1 MIQEWNTATAS
12 QTQIPAESPAKKE
25 HKHSSKI
32 GNETNS
38 KLRDKKYG
46 ILETYFHNLYNSNY
60 YDQMKKNTKAKELPK
75 MCNRCIWKKKK
86 FPTAWDSDRLLKF

>member
-25 HKHSSKI
+25 HKHSSKT

-38 KLRDKKYG
+38 KRQKVRYIG
-46 ILETYFHNLYNSNY
+46 NILS
-60 YDQMKKNTKAKELPK
+60 
-75 MCNRCIWKKKK
+75 
-86 FPTAWDSDRLLKF
+86 